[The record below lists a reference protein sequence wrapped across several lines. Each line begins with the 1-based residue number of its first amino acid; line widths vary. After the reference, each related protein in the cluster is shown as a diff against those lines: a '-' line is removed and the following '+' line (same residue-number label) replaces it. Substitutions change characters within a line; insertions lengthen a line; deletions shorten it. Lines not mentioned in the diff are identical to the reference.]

1 MPHGAPLLQRVGLL
15 RQFGSR
21 TSPGGVGW
29 PDACRRRQFPGSS
42 LSCRT
47 KETPCVGSSSY
58 FSPLWRSP
66 QRSRRSKPWVLRP
79 DRLFDGEQ
87 LREGWSV
94 LVQGGRI
101 TEVGPSLAMP
111 AGGAEIVLSGTT
123 LLPGLIEGHSHLL
136 LHPYNETS

>member
-1 MPHGAPLLQRVGLL
+1 MCRLVVVLLATLAVSTALEAQ
-15 RQFGSR
+15 Q
-21 TSPGGVGW
+21 
-29 PDACRRRQFPGSS
+29 A
-42 LSCRT
+42 
-47 KETPCVGSSSY
+47 
-58 FSPLWRSP
+58 
-66 QRSRRSKPWVLRP
+66 

>member
-1 MPHGAPLLQRVGLL
+1 MGRHCYSVWACFASLGRVHHPVASAGPMPVVGVNFQARLFPAGP
-15 RQFGSR
+15 RKRHVSARRR
-21 TSPGGVGW
+21 TSRHSGGLHSARG
-29 PDACRRRQFPGSS
+29 AASRGS
-42 LSCRT
+42 
-47 KETPCVGSSSY
+47 
-58 FSPLWRSP
+58 
-66 QRSRRSKPWVLRP
+66 LRP

>member
-1 MPHGAPLLQRVGLL
+1 MCRLVVVLLATLAVSTALEAQ
-15 RQFGSR
+15 Q
-21 TSPGGVGW
+21 
-29 PDACRRRQFPGSS
+29 A
-42 LSCRT
+42 
-47 KETPCVGSSSY
+47 VGSY
-58 FSPLWRSP
+58 APT
-66 QRSRRSKPWVLRP
+66 
-79 DRLFDGEQ
+79 RLFDGEQ